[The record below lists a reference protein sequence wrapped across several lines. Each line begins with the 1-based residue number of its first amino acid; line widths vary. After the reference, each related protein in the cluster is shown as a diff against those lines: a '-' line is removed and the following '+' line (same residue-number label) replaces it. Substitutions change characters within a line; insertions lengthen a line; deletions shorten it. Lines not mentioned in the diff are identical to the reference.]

1 MAVRKSKLYSA
12 FGEVIYT
19 MAMADGA
26 VHEQEVTVLKKI
38 IKDHEWA
45 RGITWSFNYERKRKR
60 DLNEVMKFATTVF
73 QENGP
78 STEYDFF
85 LDVLEKIALAHD
97 GIVEEERQLI
107 DHLKEEFLLY

>member
-1 MAVRKSKLYSA
+1 MSIRKSKLYSA

-19 MAMADGA
+19 MAMADGE
-26 VHEQEVTVLKKI
+26 VHDQEVTVLKNI

-60 DLNEVMKFATTVF
+60 ELNEVMKFATRVF

-78 STEYDFF
+78 SDEYVFF

-107 DHLKEEFLLY
+107 DHLKEEFEIS